1 MSAINSKNMSL
12 TQQDLSAIE
21 EVIKKH
27 VDRVEAKV
35 DRVEAHVDRVE
46 AKVDASK
53 EELLE
58 EIRKVGIEVV
68 ENRSII
74 LQHIQNNPAWK
85 H

>member
-1 MSAINSKNMSL
+1 MSL

-35 DRVEAHVDRVE
+35 DRVEA
-46 AKVDASK
+46 KVDTSK
-53 EELLE
+53 EELLK
-58 EIRKVGIEVV
+58 EIRKVGVEVV